1 MTEEERMG
9 IQNTIQ
15 SIQKRLDSQ
24 QEAIERLEKVITTDT
39 LRIATD
45 DIIDALSE
53 PADDTHRTVTLRIP
67 KGMRV
72 GDAFNLAYLFS
83 DSSWEEFITR
93 SDTDLQKA
101 LDEVKE

>member
-15 SIQKRLDSQ
+15 SIQKRLDSLEERVERWEN
-24 QEAIERLEKVITTDT
+24 QELECEPNIAIDTPQEKPSF
-39 LRIATD
+39 R
-45 DIIDALSE
+45 E
-53 PADDTHRTVTLRIP
+53 VTLRIP

-101 LDEVKE
+101 LDEVQE